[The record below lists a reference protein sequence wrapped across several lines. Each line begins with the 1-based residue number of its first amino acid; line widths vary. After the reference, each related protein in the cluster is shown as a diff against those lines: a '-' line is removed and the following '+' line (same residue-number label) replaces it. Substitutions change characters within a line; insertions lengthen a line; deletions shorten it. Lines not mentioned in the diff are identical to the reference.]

1 MQVWIKYD
9 HTWYIGLQTCM
20 QVWIKYDFIWL
31 WNVAHPHYA
40 YAWEYISWRFL
51 PVNLVGLGLSPSRSY
66 MTSSYS
72 IIGVIYHDD
81 VINELLDN
89 CQTSSYS
96 IIGVAS
102 YGDIIIEFLGW
113 LCCYLSLYCMINI
126 RLSAL
131 FTMMT

>member
-1 MQVWIKYD
+1 
-9 HTWYIGLQTCM
+9 
-20 QVWIKYDFIWL
+20 
-31 WNVAHPHYA
+31 
-40 YAWEYISWRFL
+40 
-51 PVNLVGLGLSPSRSY
+51 

-102 YGDIIIEFLGW
+102 YGDIIIEFLGC
-113 LCCYLSLYCMINI
+113 LCCLLSFILHDKYSIIGVIYHDDVIIEFVVIVFSSFMFAC
-126 RLSAL
+126 
-131 FTMMT
+131 